1 MSENFNSSI
10 LGDFQQSFE
19 SLCLRI
25 LHEGYEFML
34 ATQKYQPTW
43 DEESLTAHYYW
54 CLKNL
59 DLRRKQNVSIHCE
72 VRQYDDPHFF
82 EGFSAKSAP
91 RIDLELSKWYS
102 EEEPT
107 FQVEAKILFE
117 NDKPLPSGRKARAVK
132 GHERYIQTGIEHFL
146 SGHYPLPGCLVS
158 YVVEGATQQILSSI
172 NSLIVSN
179 GLPLRVGIIQQDAE
193 PRFPELYF
201 SDNQSATGTTQLNH
215 FMLKL

>member
-1 MSENFNSSI
+1 MSENFNSGI

-19 SLCLRI
+19 NLCLRI
-25 LHEGYEFML
+25 LHEGYQFML
-34 ATQKYQPTW
+34 AAQKYRTTW

-102 EEEPT
+102 EDEST

-117 NDKPLPSGRKARAVK
+117 NNKPLPSGGKVRAIK
-132 GHERYIQTGIEHFL
+132 GHERYIETGIEHFL
-146 SGHYPLPGCLVS
+146 SGHYPLPGCLVG
-158 YVVEGATQQILSSI
+158 YLVEGDTPQILASV
-172 NSLIVSN
+172 NSLILRK
-179 GLPLRVGIIQQDAE
+179 GLSPRVGIIQQNTV
-193 PRFPELYF
+193 PRFSVLYF
-201 SDNQSATGTTQLNH
+201 SENQSGTGEMHLNH

>member
-1 MSENFNSSI
+1 MNENFNNGI
-10 LGDFQQSFE
+10 LSDFQHSFE
-19 SLCLRI
+19 NLCHQI
-25 LHEGYEFML
+25 LHEGYELML
-34 ATQKYQPTW
+34 STQKYQANW
-43 DEESLTAHYYW
+43 AEESLTAHYYW

-59 DLRRKQNVSIHCE
+59 DSRRKQNVSIHCE

-82 EGFSAKSAP
+82 DGFSAKSAP

-117 NDKPLPSGRKARAVK
+117 NDRPLPSGRKAKAIR
-132 GHERYIQTGIEHFL
+132 GHERYIETGVEHFL
-146 SGHYPLPGCLVS
+146 SGHYPLPGCLVG
-158 YVVEGATQQILSSI
+158 YVVEGDTMNVLSSI
-172 NSLIVSN
+172 NNLFVSN
-179 GLPLRVGIIQQDAE
+179 GLSPRVGIIEQETE

-201 SDNQSATGTTQLNH
+201 SDNRSATGATRLNH